1 MADLISPRMPPTAAA
16 TALPG
21 VDLLSIA
28 LRAVGSERFYPAVVA
43 WVGSVIPNEIWFVTQ
58 YSRSQKPVI
67 LHDNWDRSDAKAYYM
82 DGVHEYDPT
91 YHVLGD
97 EVLMTGTSMAH
108 VADRFSLDRR
118 YADYLDNVA
127 RIRDELIIVLPRLD
141 DRYIAIGLDRSAE
154 RFSSDEIELART
166 LSSLLAEMHRLHVER
181 ASGGADGDLVQM
193 PTGVGARGEWTAAA
207 AAGRPLAEASKL
219 RPAPRPYATRNRYN
233 HPMSARIS
241 ERSHRPRAFD
251 QSRRCQEPQIA
262 SVSKTRHHFRARA
275 VFTILRDSAV
285 IMLESNINFFL
296 FLCTQ
301 VNYVSRID

>member
-1 MADLISPRMPPTAAA
+1 MAELISPQMPLTAAA

-21 VDLLSIA
+21 VDLLSSA
-28 LRAVGSERFYPAVVA
+28 LRAVGSDRFYPAVVA

-97 EVLMTGTSMAH
+97 EVLMAGTSMAH

-141 DRYIAIGLDRSAE
+141 DRYIAIGLDRSAD

-181 ASGGADGDLVQM
+181 ASGDSEGDVVRAA
-193 PTGVGARGEWTAAA
+193 PVVGAEANELRSPRPDVPSPNFEHFARRQGLTPRESEITTLCLRGY
-207 AAGRPLAEASKL
+207 PNASIARALSISRGAVKNHKL
-219 RPAPRPYATRNRYN
+219 RLYRKLDIT
-233 HPMSARIS
+233 S
-241 ERSHRPRAFD
+241 ER
-251 QSRRCQEPQIA
+251 E
-262 SVSKTRHHFRARA
+262 
-275 VFTILRDSAV
+275 
-285 IMLESNINFFL
+285 L
-296 FLCTQ
+296 FSLFYENQ
-301 VNYVSRID
+301 

>member
-1 MADLISPRMPPTAAA
+1 MAELISPRLPLTAAA

-21 VDLLSIA
+21 VDLLSSA
-28 LRAVGSERFYPAVVA
+28 LRAVGGDSFYPSLVA
-43 WVGSVIPNEIWFVTQ
+43 WVGSIIPSEIWFVTQ
-58 YSRSQKPVI
+58 YSRSHKPVI
-67 LHDNWDRSDAKAYYM
+67 LHDNWDRCDAKAYYM

-141 DRYIAIGLDRSAE
+141 DRYIAIGLDRSAD

-181 ASGGADGDLVQM
+181 ASGRVDGDLVRV
-193 PTGVGARGEWTAAA
+193 PTVVGAPVPGMRSPQQGTPSPSLENFARRQGLTPRETEITTLCLRGYPNAAIA
-207 AAGRPLAEASKL
+207 RTLSISRGAVKNHKL
-219 RPAPRPYATRNRYN
+219 RLYRKLDIT
-233 HPMSARIS
+233 S
-241 ERSHRPRAFD
+241 ER
-251 QSRRCQEPQIA
+251 EL
-262 SVSKTRHHFRARA
+262 
-275 VFTILRDSAV
+275 FT
-285 IMLESNINFFL
+285 L
-296 FLCTQ
+296 FYETQ
-301 VNYVSRID
+301 

>member
-1 MADLISPRMPPTAAA
+1 MADVISPRMPLTAAA

-21 VDLLSIA
+21 VDLLSSA
-28 LRAVGSERFYPAVVA
+28 LRAVGGDSFYPSLVA
-43 WVGSVIPNEIWFVTQ
+43 WVGSIIPSEIWFVTQ
-58 YSRSQKPVI
+58 YSRSHKPVI

-118 YADYLDNVA
+118 YADYLENVA

-141 DRYIAIGLDRSAE
+141 DRYIAIGLDRAAD

-181 ASGGADGDLVQM
+181 ASGGVDGDLVRA
-193 PTGVGARGEWTAAA
+193 PTVVGAPVRGLRSPQQGAPSPSLKNFARRQGLTPRETEITTLCLRGYPNAAIA
-207 AAGRPLAEASKL
+207 RTLSISRGAVKNHKL
-219 RPAPRPYATRNRYN
+219 RLYRKLDIT
-233 HPMSARIS
+233 S
-241 ERSHRPRAFD
+241 ER
-251 QSRRCQEPQIA
+251 E
-262 SVSKTRHHFRARA
+262 
-275 VFTILRDSAV
+275 
-285 IMLESNINFFL
+285 L
-296 FLCTQ
+296 FSLFYETQ
-301 VNYVSRID
+301 